1 MGGNMKWS
9 ILVAALLLIFAAG
22 PGLSASGNDL
32 QRVEAVEDLSISTNG
47 SDVTLSWSPVA
58 EATEY
63 KVYSSVSA
71 EGEFSEDANGVFSG
85 ASWTAL
91 ASGSRRFYQ
100 VTALIDVAPEG
111 FAFVEGGTINP
122 PDGHYTGGLSVGS
135 FHIGKYEVTNFEWNA
150 VMGYGEPDTYPHGD
164 TWCYI
169 IVYCNQRSIQE
180 GLSPCYSH
188 TTYGTDPDDW
198 PPWFLIYGQDHNIS
212 CDWSATGYRLP
223 SDAEWEFAARGGLN
237 TNGCTYSGSNDLNE
251 VGWYVE
257 NSGFAVHQVGQLAPN
272 ELGAF
277 DMSGNFWEWC
287 WDEFGTNARVIRGG
301 CFGNSHTSCAVSFRS
316 GAGPGKYGNIG
327 FRVCR
332 TSP

>member
-1 MGGNMKWS
+1 M
-9 ILVAALLLIFAAG
+9 
-22 PGLSASGNDL
+22 
-32 QRVEAVEDLSISTNG
+32 
-47 SDVTLSWSPVA
+47 
-58 EATEY
+58 
-63 KVYSSVSA
+63 
-71 EGEFSEDANGVFSG
+71 
-85 ASWTAL
+85 
-91 ASGSRRFYQ
+91 
-100 VTALIDVAPEG
+100 
-111 FAFVEGGTINP
+111 
-122 PDGHYTGGLSVGS
+122 
-135 FHIGKYEVTNFEWNA
+135 
-150 VMGYGEPDTYPHGD
+150 
-164 TWCYI
+164 
-169 IVYCNQRSIQE
+169 
-180 GLSPCYSH
+180 
-188 TTYGTDPDDW
+188 
-198 PPWFLIYGQDHNIS
+198 IYGQDHNIS

-251 VGWYVE
+251 VGWYFE

>member
-1 MGGNMKWS
+1 MLRNAIG
-9 ILVAALLLIFAAG
+9 LLFFAVAGLALGAG
-22 PGLSASGNDL
+22 DI
-32 QRVEAVEDLSISTNG
+32 DLSRTREVLGLTISTNG
-47 SDVTLSWSPVA
+47 DNVTLAWNPVPD
-58 EATEY
+58 ATAY
-63 KVYSSVSA
+63 KVYSCGTPDGV
-71 EGEFSEDANGVFSG
+71 FTEDLNGVFAG
-85 ASWTAL
+85 ASWTTSEA
-91 ASGSRRFYQ
+91 ASCRFYY
-100 VTALIDVAPEG
+100 VTALTQSDNM
-111 FAFVEGGTINP
+111 FFVEGGTIYP
-122 PDGHYTGGLSVGS
+122 TAGIYTDGLSVSG
-135 FHIGKYEVTNFEWNA
+135 FYIGKYEITNSEWNA
-150 VMGYGEPDTYPHGD
+150 VMGTGESDTYPHGD

-169 IVYCNQRSIQE
+169 IVYCNRRSIQE
-180 GLSPCYSH
+180 GFSPCYSH
-188 TTYGTDPDDW
+188 TTYGTNPDDW

-251 VGWYVE
+251 VGWYFG
-257 NSGFAVHQVGQLAPN
+257 NSGYAVHQVGQLAPN

-287 WDEFGTNARVIRGG
+287 WDEFGTNSRVIRGG
-301 CFGNSHTSCAVSFRS
+301 YFGNSHAECAVSYRS